1 MLVKQLSVFMENRPG
16 RLYKLTNALGKAG
29 IDFVTLSIA
38 DTKDFGIVRFIAR
51 DNERAY
57 EILKKE
63 GFTVGITELIG
74 VEVDDKPNALAEV
87 VALMEEANMNIE
99 YLYSFVLTN
108 HNSAKILMRVED
120 TDRAVRLLEGKGIRL
135 PFSTEPTPRRG
146 PGTGTAPAP
155 GTTSSFSTAA
165 ASPWVGTPSSAP
177 PGPLIRSSS
186 WCSRTTGSIRRPAGR
201 RT

>member
-1 MLVKQLSVFMENRPG
+1 MMLVKQLSVFMENRPG
-16 RLYKLTNALGKAG
+16 RLYKLTNALGKEG

-74 VEVDDKPNALAEV
+74 VEVEDKPNALAEV
-87 VALMEEANMNIE
+87 VALMEQENINIE

-108 HNSAKILMRVED
+108 HNSAKILMRVNE
-120 TDRAVRLLEGKGIRL
+120 TERAVGLLEEKGITML
-135 PFSTEPTPRRG
+135 SEKI
-146 PGTGTAPAP
+146 
-155 GTTSSFSTAA
+155 
-165 ASPWVGTPSSAP
+165 
-177 PGPLIRSSS
+177 L
-186 WCSRTTGSIRRPAGR
+186 
-201 RT
+201 

>member
-135 PFSTEPTPRRG
+135 LSEMLEG
-146 PGTGTAPAP
+146 KG
-155 GTTSSFSTAA
+155 
-165 ASPWVGTPSSAP
+165 
-177 PGPLIRSSS
+177 IRLLSEK
-186 WCSRTTGSIRRPAGR
+186 IL
-201 RT
+201 

>member
-16 RLYKLTNALGKAG
+16 RLYKLTHALGKEG

-74 VEVDDKPNALAEV
+74 VEVADRPNALAEV
-87 VALMEEANMNIE
+87 SLMEESSINIE

-108 HNSAKILMRVED
+108 HNSAKILMRVND
-120 TDRAVRLLEGKGIRL
+120 TERAVALLEKKGIKL
-135 PFSTEPTPRRG
+135 LSEKI
-146 PGTGTAPAP
+146 
-155 GTTSSFSTAA
+155 
-165 ASPWVGTPSSAP
+165 
-177 PGPLIRSSS
+177 L
-186 WCSRTTGSIRRPAGR
+186 
-201 RT
+201 

>member
-16 RLYKLTNALGKAG
+16 RLFKLTNALGKEG

-57 EILKKE
+57 ESLKKE
-63 GFTVGITELIG
+63 GFTVGQTELIG

-135 PFSTEPTPRRG
+135 LSEKI
-146 PGTGTAPAP
+146 
-155 GTTSSFSTAA
+155 
-165 ASPWVGTPSSAP
+165 
-177 PGPLIRSSS
+177 L
-186 WCSRTTGSIRRPAGR
+186 
-201 RT
+201 